1 MRNLITGVTG
11 FAGGHLAEALLARG
25 EQVAGVA
32 RRPDW
37 PAAWRHLAGRVEL
50 RGCDAGDRAAVE
62 ALLREVMP
70 ERVYHL
76 AGYPHVGRSFKE
88 ADAAWAGNLGT
99 ARALY
104 EAVARWGGR
113 PRVLFVGSGQVYGS
127 ADSPGQLFDEGA
139 PLRPAS
145 PYAASKAAA
154 DLVSYQF
161 ARAPGLDIVRVRP
174 FNHVGPAQSQG
185 FVVADFCRQV
195 AAIALGRAEPVLETG
210 NLEPRRDFTDVRDV
224 VRAYVLL
231 AERGRAGEAYNVG
244 SGQTLSMQEIVDRL
258 LAVSGV
264 SFEVRRRPDLVRTV
278 DAAAIRADAGK
289 LRRETGWAPALS
301 LDQTLR
307 DTLAYWRKS
316 LAADQGPGTRDRGQ
330 GT

>member
-25 EQVAGVA
+25 EEVVGVA
-32 RRPDW
+32 RRPSW
-37 PAAWRHLAGRVEL
+37 PEALRPLAGRVEL
-50 RGCDAGDRAAVE
+50 RGCDAGDRAALE
-62 ALLREVMP
+62 AVLREVRP

-88 ADAAWAGNLGT
+88 PDAAWAGNLGT
-99 ARALY
+99 TRALY
-104 EAVARWGGR
+104 EAVLRWGGR
-113 PRVLFVGSGQVYGS
+113 PRILFVGSGQVYGS
-127 ADSPGQLFDEGA
+127 ADAPGQLFDENCL
-139 PLRPAS
+139 LRPAS

-154 DLVSYQF
+154 DLLSYQV
-161 ARAPGLDIVRVRP
+161 ARAPGLDVVRARP
-174 FNHVGPAQSQG
+174 FNHIGPAQSPG

-195 AAIALGRAEPVLETG
+195 AAIALGRAAPVLETG

-231 AERGRAGEAYNVG
+231 VERGRSGEAYNVG

-258 LAVSGV
+258 HAVSGAA
-264 SFEVRRRPDLVRTV
+264 FEVRQRPDLVRAA
-278 DAAAIRADAGK
+278 DAAAVRADAGK
-289 LRRETGWAPALS
+289 LCRETGWAPAVS

-307 DTLAYWRKS
+307 DTLDYWRKA
-316 LAADQGPGTRDRGQ
+316 LTPAP
-330 GT
+330 